1 VSKKN
6 NIKGNSA
13 RRERQCVRIGL
24 KLGQRM
30 RHYGVRALLVFG
42 PEKVADTGAKSRNAG
57 AFDCVR

>member
-1 VSKKN
+1 
-6 NIKGNSA
+6 
-13 RRERQCVRIGL
+13 
-24 KLGQRM
+24 M